1 MLGGNALRF
10 SMKSGSHESLEVT
23 NRNSY
28 MKESESPDFHGV
40 ESPNQKMLFF
50 PVAATVASKK
60 YVPVQNSD
68 ARKWDWD
75 DHFTPSKTYIMKVM
89 L

>member
-1 MLGGNALRF
+1 
-10 SMKSGSHESLEVT
+10 MKSVSNESLEVT

-28 MKESESPDFHGV
+28 NEGVGDTGFSRSGITQQKNVIFSCGRHCSP
-40 ESPNQKMLFF
+40 Q
-50 PVAATVASKK
+50 K